1 MTLNGFNYRH
11 RKDSFMP
18 LSHEVLA
25 APRLL
30 THEVVHHLWRVVG
43 CGGDAQQLLPPAH
56 GGVIDCLDVDVMS
69 AHELITDLRVFS
81 SICNLS
87 LMMTEGKTRTGRTTS

>member
-1 MTLNGFNYRH
+1 
-11 RKDSFMP
+11 MP

-43 CGGDAQQLLPPAH
+43 RGGNAQQLLPPGH
-56 GGVIDCLDVDVMS
+56 RGVIDRLDVDVMS
-69 AHELITDLRVFS
+69 AH
-81 SICNLS
+81 
-87 LMMTEGKTRTGRTTS
+87 